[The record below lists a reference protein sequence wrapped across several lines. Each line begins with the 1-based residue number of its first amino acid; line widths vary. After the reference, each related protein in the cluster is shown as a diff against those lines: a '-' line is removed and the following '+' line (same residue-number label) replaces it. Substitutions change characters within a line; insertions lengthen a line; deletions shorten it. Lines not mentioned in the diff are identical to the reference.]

1 MKKHVVA
8 YARDCWFRF
17 DFRFVILACCDVEE
31 TSDGKEPLSVKDGIP
46 RNRSSESAVP
56 TQHRSALSCR
66 AGKTKRTALRES
78 IVANVPA
85 PFQCRLERTK
95 PREREREREREKCA
109 RIFLVERRE
118 KPTRKREIF
127 SQPFFAGVL
136 GAVVRSRR
144 GDDIV
149 VFSVRA
155 VLLLLMPMPMLVFL
169 SLSRFT
175 LTYDAHTALHIF
187 LDRSIQKR
195 KSTAVAIEEE
205 ETHFNFDCM
214 F

>member
-1 MKKHVVA
+1 MKKHVEA

-17 DFRFVILACCDVEE
+17 DFRFVVLACCDVEE
-31 TSDGKEPLSVKDGIP
+31 TSDG
-46 RNRSSESAVP
+46 
-56 TQHRSALSCR
+56 
-66 AGKTKRTALRES
+66 
-78 IVANVPA
+78 
-85 PFQCRLERTK
+85 FQCRLERTK
-95 PREREREREREKCA
+95 PRERERERSVLVFFSLKGEKN
-109 RIFLVERRE
+109 
-118 KPTRKREIF
+118 TRKREIF

>member
-17 DFRFVILACCDVEE
+17 DFRFVVLACCDVEE

-46 RNRSSESAVP
+46 RNRSSES
-56 TQHRSALSCR
+56 QFQLSTARLCR
-66 AGKTKRTALRES
+66 AALVKPNAPLCAKASSRTFQPRF
-78 IVANVPA
+78 NVDSNA
-85 PFQCRLERTK
+85 QN
-95 PREREREREREKCA
+95 REREREKCA

-169 SLSRFT
+169 ILI
-175 LTYDAHTALHIF
+175 ALHSH
-187 LDRSIQKR
+187 L
-195 KSTAVAIEEE
+195 
-205 ETHFNFDCM
+205 
-214 F
+214 

>member
-17 DFRFVILACCDVEE
+17 DFRFFVLACCDVEE
-31 TSDGKEPLSVKDGIP
+31 TSHGKEPLSVKDGIP

-95 PREREREREREKCA
+95 PRERERERSVLVFFSLKGEKNA
-109 RIFLVERRE
+109 
-118 KPTRKREIF
+118 RKREIF

-155 VLLLLMPMPMLVFL
+155 VLLLLMPMPMLVSSSSSSPSRALL
-169 SLSRFT
+169 SLMT
-175 LTYDAHTALHIF
+175 LTPLCKYF
-187 LDRSIQKR
+187 W
-195 KSTAVAIEEE
+195 IERCKKESQM
-205 ETHFNFDCM
+205 HCLCNRRRGNSL
-214 F
+214 

>member
-1 MKKHVVA
+1 MV
-8 YARDCWFRF
+8 F
-17 DFRFVILACCDVEE
+17 
-31 TSDGKEPLSVKDGIP
+31 
-46 RNRSSESAVP
+46 
-56 TQHRSALSCR
+56 
-66 AGKTKRTALRES
+66 
-78 IVANVPA
+78 NVDSNA
-85 PFQCRLERTK
+85 QN
-95 PREREREREREKCA
+95 RERERERERSVLVFFSLKGEKNA
-109 RIFLVERRE
+109 
-118 KPTRKREIF
+118 RKREIF